1 MNYFASVSS
10 NPHKTSFI
18 AEVKKALPFTPN
30 GQQQQVI
37 DQLTDFIW
45 SPNDHEIFV
54 LKGYAGT
61 GKTNL
66 ISAITKALKYIKI
79 KSVLLAPTGR
89 AAKVLS
95 HSSQKPVS
103 TIHKKIF
110 KKDLSSDG
118 TMMFSL
124 GENLH
129 KNSLFIVDEASMI
142 NVESDTSLYQNN
154 LLESLFE
161 YVFSG
166 DNCKLIFV
174 GDTAQLPPVGS
185 NESPA
190 LDEKYLKQNYH
201 LNISSYELTEVA
213 RQRSESGILF
223 NATKLRESLISPEF
237 ILPKLEVTNDV
248 ININGEELEDALN
261 SAYSNYGQENV
272 IIVTRSNKRANLF
285 NQNVR
290 NRIYL
295 FEDDLCSGDKLMIVK
310 NNYFWLKED
319 KPEAGF
325 IANGDMAEITRIT
338 RREKLYGFNFTDCNI
353 KLCDYENLDEFSVKI
368 ITDSLYTDSTA
379 LSKEQQ
385 NQLFQEV
392 MLDCEEIPDRWGKM
406 AYLKKSHHFNALQVK
421 FAYSI
426 TCHKAQGGQWPCV
439 FIDHGYVTDEMLD
452 HNFIR
457 WLYTALTRATDKVY
471 LINFNPL
478 LIN

>member
-1 MNYFASVSS
+1 MLS
-10 NPHKTSFI
+10 NPHKISFI
-18 AEVKKALPFTPN
+18 SEVKRSLPFEPN
-30 GQQQQVI
+30 VQQVEAI
-37 DQLTDFIW
+37 EKLTDFIF
-45 SPNDHEIFV
+45 STNDNEIFV
-54 LKGYAGT
+54 LRGYAGT

-66 ISAITKALKYIKI
+66 ISAITKALKFLKL

-95 HSSQKPVS
+95 HTSQKPVS

-110 KKDLSSDG
+110 KKDFTDEG
-118 TMMFSL
+118 NMMFSL
-124 GENLH
+124 SDNLH
-129 KNSLFIVDEASMI
+129 KNSIFIVDEASMI
-142 NVESDTSLYQNN
+142 NVESETSLYQNN

-166 DNCKLIFV
+166 QFCKLIFV
-174 GDTAQLPPVGS
+174 GDSAQLPPVGS

-190 LDEKYLKQNYH
+190 LDVKFLKQNFH
-201 LNISSYELTEVA
+201 LNINTYELTQVA
-213 RQRSESGILF
+213 RQKAESGILY
-223 NATKLRESLISPEF
+223 NATKLRESLSSSEF
-237 ILPKLEVTNDV
+237 ILPKLEVTKDV
-248 ININGEELEDALN
+248 LNINGEELEDALN

-290 NRIYL
+290 NRVYL

-310 NNYFWLKED
+310 NNYFWLQNEKSD
-319 KPEAGF
+319 IGF
-325 IANGDMAEITRIT
+325 IANGDMAEITRI
-338 RREKLYGFNFTDCNI
+338 RKREKLYGFNFADCSI
-353 KLCDYENLDEFSVKI
+353 KLCDYEGIEEMDVKI
-368 ITDSLYTDSTA
+368 ITDSLFTDSTA

-385 NQLFQEV
+385 NLLFQEV
-392 MLDCEEIPDRWGKM
+392 LMDCEEIPDKWGKM
-406 AYLKKSHHFNALQVK
+406 AYLKKSQHFNALQVK

-457 WLYTALTRATDKVY
+457 WLYTALTRATEKVY